1 MPCRCADDYSLLEVL
16 PAVGGWRWEPGRRDA
31 APGSART
38 SSTLGT
44 AAPGPVVRVLLVLSL
59 PIN

>member
-1 MPCRCADDYSLLEVL
+1 MRCLADALIIIHCWKSCRRL
-16 PAVGGWRWEPGRRDA
+16 AVGGGRRDA